1 MTETGLVVLSFIKRE
16 VEKIRMDQINRLNRF
31 IKYLQQK
38 GKSKNTINGYT
49 LDVQQYLKWFEE
61 SYGKECTELYRQNI
75 LEYIGFLKNMKTQN
89 ARTINRKSSSLTN
102 YNEFLIDENVQQEL
116 VINKG
121 DMIKIQAEYA
131 SPTKVTELEVK
142 QFLQKV
148 LESKNKRDYAIVTL
162 LAYTG
167 LRISEALGIKLQD
180 FNLQTG
186 ECIIR
191 NGKGEKQR
199 TILLNSKVINAVRYY
214 LKERDRYTVAEN
226 SGFLFISK
234 KSATLNRTVVNRIF
248 QKFSDKITPHQLRH
262 FFCTNAIEKGFSI
275 HEVAH
280 QAGHSNINT
289 TLLYTNPD
297 KAKLKRKME
306 LL

>member
-1 MTETGLVVLSFIKRE
+1 MERLKGFI
-16 VEKIRMDQINRLNRF
+16 N
-31 IKYLQQK
+31 YLHEK
-38 GKSKNTINGYT
+38 GKSANTIKGYA
-49 LDVQQYLKWFEE
+49 LDVQQYLKWVME
-61 SYGKECTELYRQNI
+61 SYGKECDELYRQNI
-75 LEYIGFLKNMKTQN
+75 LEYISFLKTVKIQN
-89 ARTINRKSSSLTN
+89 ARTINHKLSSLAK
-102 YNEFLIDENVQQEL
+102 YNEYLIEQGVQKDL
-116 VINKG
+116 VIIKK
-121 DMIKIQAEYA
+121 DMIKIRTAYA

-148 LESKNKRDYAIVTL
+148 LESKNKRNYAIFTL

-167 LRISEALGIKLQD
+167 LRISEALSIKMQD
-180 FNLQTG
+180 FNLKTG

-199 TILLNSKVINAVRYY
+199 VVLLNSKVINTVKDY
-214 LKERDRYTVAEN
+214 LKDRERYAMSLN
-226 SGFLFISK
+226 SDFLFISK
-234 KSATLNRTVVNRIF
+234 KRPNLDRTVVNRTI
-248 QKFSDKITPHQLRH
+248 KEFSDNITPHQLRH

-275 HEVAH
+275 HEVAN

-297 KAKLKRKME
+297 KAKIRSKME